1 MVSPRHALAIAI
13 GAIMYAGA
21 AGCIIAASSIK
32 SDRYCF
38 VAPARG
44 MLKTTATSIS
54 RLRPKALQN
63 LKRNY
68 PLAVKMGAVADPLSI
83 RNSSAKNMKVASWV
97 AWWMQAILSVVSTV
111 TLVFANA
118 VKGSAQT
125 SIISNGI
132 LLAAIGLSLSYINII
147 WTWTYRNLARS
158 LPTSD
163 EKGVK
168 NLQKTVKVGVTIAL
182 VGMLITLIGAEQI
195 VGTLVAKAVS
205 GALISPQGIAAAS
218 AMNLQTLDI
227 FVVQANTNTLL
238 SHLASLIN
246 SLYLTT
252 LKWPQLAPAP
262 ESP

>member
-1 MVSPRHALAIAI
+1 MVGILQSAFFIAVCAL
-13 GAIMYAGA
+13 MQTSYV
-21 AGCIIAASSIK
+21 SSVTTLDHN
-32 SDRYCF
+32 SYCF
-38 VAPARG
+38 ISPASG
-44 MLKTTATSIS
+44 MIRTAHSIS
-54 RLRPKALQN
+54 RIRPQSLPRW
-63 LKRNY
+63 KRHH
-68 PLAVKMGAVADPLSI
+68 PFAVKMAAAADPLNV
-83 RNSSAKNMKVASWV
+83 RNASSKNMRTSSWI

-118 VKGSAQT
+118 VKGTTQT

-147 WTWTYRNLARS
+147 WTWAYRNLARS

-168 NLQKTVKVGVTIAL
+168 NLQKTIKVGVTIAL

-205 GALISPQGIAAAS
+205 GALVSPQGIAASS
-218 AMNLQTLDI
+218 AMNLQALDI